1 MAKNRT
7 CFICGNKYDYCPS
20 CERDKMKPSWYALFC
35 GDVCD
40 SINDILSANT
50 AKKITDK
57 DASKRLKEIDFASK
71 SAEKLWLE
79 AIEYQSDY
87 FTRLLRQ
94 LEQSRSLTDI
104 IRTRF

>member
-40 SINDILSANT
+40 NINDILSANT

-57 DASKRLKEIDFASK
+57 EASKRLKGIDFTSVK
-71 SAEKLWLE
+71 IKDNDVKRRIDE
-79 AIEYQSDY
+79 
-87 FTRLLRQ
+87 LLRYKTK
-94 LEQSRSLTDI
+94 EEVKETSEK
-104 IRTRF
+104 